1 MAKKGHR
8 QLIMLVCEE
17 CKSKN
22 YITEKN
28 KMKTTEKKNLNK
40 YCKFCKKVI
49 NHVENAKLK

>member
-8 QLIMLVCEE
+8 QLFMLVCEA

-28 KMKTTEKKNLNK
+28 KMKTTEKKSLNK
-40 YCKFCKKVI
+40 YCKVCRKVVQH
-49 NHVENAKLK
+49 NENAKLK